1 MIHNIIR
8 VSLLVS
14 LFSYLV
20 SCGFKP
26 MYKFSENGVD
36 LNSYSINII
45 NESNTS
51 REIREEIRKSFPSSS
66 DIEKYYVID
75 IEAFENLDPLIT
87 NTDGTVSKY
96 GIEII
101 IYFKVKSTNTNE
113 LLINDVVRG
122 FAQYTVETSEIES
135 DDKKKRMIRTATSS
149 AIQMMTSK
157 IQSDTSITNDN

>member
-51 REIREEIRKSFPSSS
+51 REIREEIKKSFPSSS

-101 IYFKVKSTNTNE
+101 IYFKVKTANTNE

-122 FAQYTVETSEIES
+122 FAQYTVEISEIES

>member
-8 VSLLVS
+8 VSLLIS

-26 MYKFSENGVD
+26 MYKFSDNSID
-36 LNSYSINII
+36 LNSYSINLI

-51 REIREEIRKSFPSSS
+51 RQIREEIKKSFPSNSE
-66 DIEKYYVID
+66 ITKAYAID
-75 IEAFENLDPLIT
+75 MEVFENLDPLIT
-87 NTDGTVSKY
+87 NTDGTISKY

-101 IYFKVKSTNTNE
+101 INFKVKATNANE
-113 LLINDVVRG
+113 FLINDIVRG

-149 AIQMMTSK
+149 AIQMMISK
-157 IQSDTSITNDN
+157 IQSDTAITNDN

>member
-1 MIHNIIR
+1 MIHSIIR

-51 REIREEIRKSFPSSS
+51 REIREEIKKSFPSSS

-101 IYFKVKSTNTNE
+101 NG
-113 LLINDVVRG
+113 IN
-122 FAQYTVETSEIES
+122 
-135 DDKKKRMIRTATSS
+135 K
-149 AIQMMTSK
+149 
-157 IQSDTSITNDN
+157 

>member
-1 MIHNIIR
+1 MYNISR
-8 VSLLVS
+8 VSLLIF
-14 LFSYLV
+14 LFSYIAG
-20 SCGFKP
+20 CGFKP
-26 MYKFSENGVD
+26 IYKFSENSVD
-36 LNSYSINII
+36 LKSYSINII

-51 REIREEIRKSFPSSS
+51 RVIKEEIKKSFPSSS
-66 DIEKYYVID
+66 EIEKDYVID

-87 NTDGTVSKY
+87 NTDGTISKY

-101 IYFKVKSTNTNE
+101 IYFKVKATNTDE
-113 LLINDVVRG
+113 FLINDVVRG

-135 DDKKKRMIRTATSS
+135 DDKKKRMIQTATSS

>member
-1 MIHNIIR
+1 MIHSIIR

-51 REIREEIRKSFPSSS
+51 REIREEIKKSFPSSS

-101 IYFKVKSTNTNE
+101 IYFKVKAANTNE

>member
-1 MIHNIIR
+1 
-8 VSLLVS
+8 
-14 LFSYLV
+14 
-20 SCGFKP
+20 
-26 MYKFSENGVD
+26 MYKLSENNVD

-51 REIREEIRKSFPSSS
+51 REIREEIKKSFPSSS
-66 DIEKYYVID
+66 EIEKYYVID

-101 IYFKVKSTNTNE
+101 IYFKVKAKNTNE

-135 DDKKKRMIRTATSS
+135 SDKKKRMIRTATSS
-149 AIQMMTSK
+149 AVQMMTAK

>member
-8 VSLLVS
+8 VSLLIS

-26 MYKFSENGVD
+26 IYKFSENNID
-36 LNSYSINII
+36 LNSYSINLI

-51 REIREEIRKSFPSSS
+51 RQIKEEIKKSFPSNSK
-66 DIEKYYVID
+66 IEKGYIID

-87 NTDGTVSKY
+87 NPDGTISKY
-96 GIEII
+96 RIEII
-101 IYFKVKSTNTNE
+101 MYFKVKAANANE
-113 LLINDVVRG
+113 FLINDVVRG

-135 DDKKKRMIRTATSS
+135 DDKRKRMVRTATSS
-149 AIQMMTSK
+149 AIQMMISK
-157 IQSDTSITNDN
+157 IQSDTAITNDN